1 MSYFRHFQ
9 EMLTSRDLHVI
20 VNYIKHKS
28 EIDNLYW
35 KIVFEIWFIYQDFFQ
50 IKSILYKCTCNTVRN
65 RIIITRYRHI
75 GNISHTYVIKRHV
88 FIKCRDT
95 KQNYMYLYVTSTA
108 GRFKILQ
115 MRQLRKRTYSNTTM
129 FCNKQIKTISILYF
143 INIYTSFVYI
153 IYKFKTNIIDSW
165 PTYIAVWAIMW

>member
-50 IKSILYKCTCNTVRN
+50 IKSILYICTCNTVRN
-65 RIIITRYRHI
+65 GIIITRYRRI

-115 MRQLRKRTYSNTTM
+115 MRQLRKRTYSNNTM

-153 IYKFKTNIIDSW
+153 IYKFKTYIIDSW

>member
-1 MSYFRHFQ
+1 M
-9 EMLTSRDLHVI
+9 
-20 VNYIKHKS
+20 
-28 EIDNLYW
+28 
-35 KIVFEIWFIYQDFFQ
+35 IYLPRFFQ
-50 IKSILYKCTCNTVRN
+50 IKSILYICTCNTVRN
-65 RIIITRYRHI
+65 GIIITRYRHI

-143 INIYTSFVYI
+143 ILYKHIYLIRLYYLQVQNLHYWLMTYLYRRMSPYVI
-153 IYKFKTNIIDSW
+153 IVNALPLGVD
-165 PTYIAVWAIMW
+165 PLP

>member
-1 MSYFRHFQ
+1 MKLIIYIEKSY
-9 EMLTSRDLHVI
+9 SKYDLFT
-20 VNYIKHKS
+20 
-28 EIDNLYW
+28 
-35 KIVFEIWFIYQDFFQ
+35 KIFFQ
-50 IKSILYKCTCNTVRN
+50 IKSILYICTCNTVRN

>member
-9 EMLTSRDLHVI
+9 EMLTSRDSHVI

-50 IKSILYKCTCNTVRN
+50 IKSILYICTCNTVGN

-88 FIKCRDT
+88 FIKYRITCTCTLPLQLVALKFCKCGSYENARI
-95 KQNYMYLYVTSTA
+95 V
-108 GRFKILQ
+108 ILQ
-115 MRQLRKRTYSNTTM
+115 CSAI
-129 FCNKQIKTISILYF
+129 NK
-143 INIYTSFVYI
+143 
-153 IYKFKTNIIDSW
+153 
-165 PTYIAVWAIMW
+165 

>member
-1 MSYFRHFQ
+1 
-9 EMLTSRDLHVI
+9 MLTSRDLHVI

-50 IKSILYKCTCNTVRN
+50 IKSILYICTCNTVRN

-115 MRQLRKRTYSNTTM
+115 MRQLQKRTYSNTAM

-153 IYKFKTNIIDSW
+153 IYKFKTYIIDSW

>member
-1 MSYFRHFQ
+1 MKNRIRN
-9 EMLTSRDLHVI
+9 M
-20 VNYIKHKS
+20 
-28 EIDNLYW
+28 
-35 KIVFEIWFIYQDFFQ
+35 IYLLRFFQ
-50 IKSILYKCTCNTVRN
+50 IKSILYICTCNTVRT

-95 KQNYMYLYVTSTA
+95 KQNYMYLYVNSTA

-143 INIYTSFVYI
+143 IDIYTSFVYI
-153 IYKFKTNIIDSW
+153 INKFKTYIIDSW

>member
-9 EMLTSRDLHVI
+9 EMLTSRDSHVI

-50 IKSILYKCTCNTVRN
+50 IKSILYICTCNTVGN

-129 FCNKQIKTISILYF
+129 FCNKQIKTISSLYF

-153 IYKFKTNIIDSW
+153 IYKFKTYIIDSW

>member
-1 MSYFRHFQ
+1 MSYFGHFQ

-50 IKSILYKCTCNTVRN
+50 IKSILYICTCNTVRN

-143 INIYTSFVYI
+143 IDIYTSFVYI
-153 IYKFKTNIIDSW
+153 IYKFKTYIIDSW
-165 PTYIAVWAIMW
+165 PTYIAVWAPMW

>member
-1 MSYFRHFQ
+1 
-9 EMLTSRDLHVI
+9 MLTSRDLHVI

-50 IKSILYKCTCNTVRN
+50 IKSILYICTCNTVRN

-95 KQNYMYLYVTSTA
+95 KQNYMYLYVNSTA
-108 GRFKILQ
+108 SRFKILQ

-153 IYKFKTNIIDSW
+153 IYKFKTYIIDSW

>member
-1 MSYFRHFQ
+1 
-9 EMLTSRDLHVI
+9 MLTSRDLHVI

-50 IKSILYKCTCNTVRN
+50 IKSILYICTCNTVRN
-65 RIIITRYRHI
+65 GIIITRYRHI

-88 FIKCRDT
+88 FIKYRDT
-95 KQNYMYLYVTSTA
+95 KQNYMYLYVNST

-115 MRQLRKRTYSNTTM
+115 MRRLRKRTYSNTTM

-143 INIYTSFVYI
+143 VNIYTSFVYI
-153 IYKFKTNIIDSW
+153 IYKFKTYIIDSW
-165 PTYIAVWAIMW
+165 PTYIAVWAPMW

>member
-1 MSYFRHFQ
+1 MKNRIRNMIY
-9 EMLTSRDLHVI
+9 LSR
-20 VNYIKHKS
+20 
-28 EIDNLYW
+28 
-35 KIVFEIWFIYQDFFQ
+35 FFQ
-50 IKSILYKCTCNTVRN
+50 IKSILYICTCNTVRN

-153 IYKFKTNIIDSW
+153 IYKFKTYIIDSW